1 MNKTIIEKP
10 NTISHLPYR
19 EQIHMTRVYI
29 WAIRPYVLHCKGK
42 DPMQE

>member
-19 EQIHMTRVYI
+19 EQIHMTKLFCV
-29 WAIRPYVLHCKGK
+29 
-42 DPMQE
+42 